1 MKAKKIIG
9 LCLAAAL
16 VVGMVGCQSNGS
28 KNDASSN
35 VQTETPAEKI
45 TLKIGQTNFAAHG
58 TKAFAMVTAVISGDE
73 IVDAYVDEFQ
83 YMNADSAQGI
93 VNSEGMADNIVEGK
107 VLASK
112 RENNDTYSKSLAEKA
127 GSTVKYADNLN
138 AIQDFVK
145 GKKISELEDLVSNK
159 SVEEVT
165 DAVSGATLADTAGYI
180 KAVLEAAKQAE
191 ATTGV
196 EFDGN
201 IADLKLSQTYFAAH
215 GTKSFAVASA
225 LMNND
230 KVVLSYI
237 DEYQFMASEGN
248 TGVANSTEGLAENVV
263 EGKVLASKRQNS
275 DKYSATMAEK
285 AGSTVKFADNLNAIQ
300 EFVDG
305 KTLTELEETTSKT
318 NEEVTDAVSGATL
331 ADTAGY
337 INAVIQAAKSAQ

>member
-16 VVGMVGCQSNGS
+16 VVGMVGCQSATSNGG
-28 KNDASSN
+28 NNTQQEAS
-35 VQTETPAEKI
+35 AEKV

-58 TKAFAMVTAVISGDE
+58 TKAFAMVTAVVKGDE
-73 IVDAYVDEFQ
+73 IVDAYIDEFQ
-83 YMNADSAQGI
+83 YMSADSATGI
-93 VNSEGMADNIVEGK
+93 VNNEGMADNIAEGK

-112 RENNDTYSKSLAEKA
+112 RENNETYSASLAEKA
-127 GSTVKYADNLN
+127 GSTVKYTDNLV

-145 GKKISELEDLVSNK
+145 GKKISELEDLVNNK
-159 SVEEVT
+159 SAEEVT
-165 DAVSGATLADTAGYI
+165 DAVTGATLADTAGYI

-191 ATTGV
+191 GTTGV
-196 EFDGN
+196 EFAGN
-201 IADLKLSQTYFAAH
+201 LEDLKLSQVYAAAH
-215 GTKSFAVASA
+215 GTKAFAVVSA
-225 LMNND
+225 LTDND

-237 DEYQFMASEGN
+237 DEYQFMAADGT
-248 TGVANSTEGLAENVV
+248 TGVANSTEGLADNVV

-275 DKYSATMAEK
+275 DAYSATMAEK

-305 KTLTELEETTSKT
+305 KTVSELEEVTAKT
-318 NEEVTDAVSGATL
+318 NEEVTDAVTGATL

-337 INAVIQAAKSAQ
+337 INGVIQAAKSAQ